1 MSRLVFLLAHLQ
13 TPSRLFPYATPIWW
27 AGLLVLSR
35 CADSL
40 RSSGGAHSVAA
51 IVATPSWVSCTPGM
65 CRTLVGLNL
74 WANAT
79 SCLNSC
85 MTCAGLR
92 CCVRDWCRYRV
103 GRGTSGT
110 SIDVCTVVPPHA
122 NALYHLVPPCTT
134 RDLTQQMQ
142 ANGWYRLVQT
152 GTTVGW
158 FGGTK
163 APKCRA

>member
-1 MSRLVFLLAHLQ
+1 MP
-13 TPSRLFPYATPIWW
+13 PSRLLPYTRPTWW
-27 AGLLVLSR
+27 AWLCGLSR
-35 CADSL
+35 RR
-40 RSSGGAHSVAA
+40 RSHCSNGGTRFGVA
-51 IVATPSWVSCTPGM
+51 IGPTRSCVSCRPGM
-65 CRTLVGLNL
+65 CRTLGGLNL

-79 SCLNSC
+79 SCLNHC
-85 MTCAGLR
+85 TTCAGLR

-158 FGGTK
+158 LGGTK